1 MKIFLIVS
9 WFTIGFLTMSLFFEP
24 IKDVSAQDD
33 DLRIQLKKM
42 EEMMQKQQEMID
54 NLKTKMDIQEEVSTS
69 YVTSIDEREI
79 GNKMEEYLQKAEGQ
93 GLLEKY
99 LGPCELGYKKGFYFR
114 TRDDK
119 FFMRMTGRIQMRYG
133 YSDFDNVHDSDE
145 EQDDSSFQLR
155 RARLKWDGYAFKYFK
170 YKIELALKST
180 GTKSTSTDD
189 GDKAKAV
196 ELIDWWASYNKN
208 PALSVQ
214 FGQWKVPWNRQRV
227 ISSAELQLIDRA
239 TSQDEFNQDR
249 QIGAMLHGKLFNKK
263 FEYYAGMFNGNGRN
277 ESSNGNNEH
286 LYIARVS
293 WNPFGA
299 FGSGIGE
306 KESDLDWSEK
316 PKAHLSAA
324 IAFDGGADETIEL
337 EPRYG
342 GEIMAK
348 EVDKTSIVGEYGL
361 KYKGFSTKAEF
372 YWRKF
377 DNIKTHSVSPKA
389 GTKVIDRGFFVQ
401 GGYFLIP
408 KKFEVAGRYSLVDF
422 DNSRVAD
429 ATRETTVGLSWFFH
443 GHGNKLQAN
452 WIRIDNE
459 KPNFES
465 RSDDIDNFYRIQ
477 YQLAF

>member
-1 MKIFLIVS
+1 
-9 WFTIGFLTMSLFFEP
+9 
-24 IKDVSAQDD
+24 
-33 DLRIQLKKM
+33 
-42 EEMMQKQQEMID
+42 MQKQQGMID
-54 NLKTKMDIQEEVSTS
+54 NLKTKMEIQEEVSKS

-133 YSDFDNVHDSDE
+133 YEDLDNKVDE
-145 EQDDSSFQLR
+145 EDNSSFSLR
-155 RARLKWDGYAFKYFK
+155 RARLKWDGHAFKYFK
-170 YKIELALKST
+170 YKIELALKSQA
-180 GTKSTSTDD
+180 TKATTTED
-189 GDKAKAV
+189 GDKAKAI
-196 ELIDWWASYNKN
+196 ELIDWWASWNKN

-227 ISSAELQLIDRA
+227 ISSANLQLIDRA
-239 TSQDEFNQDR
+239 TSQDEFTQDR

-263 FEYYAGMFNGNGRN
+263 FEYYAGLFNGNGRN
-277 ESSNGNNEH
+277 EKSNENNEM
-286 LYIARVS
+286 LYIGRVS

-299 FGSGIGE
+299 FGAGIGE

-342 GEIMAK
+342 GEITAK
-348 EVDKTSIVGEYGL
+348 DIDKTSIVGEYGF
-361 KYKGFSTKAEF
+361 KYKGFSSKAEI

-377 DNIKTHSVSPKA
+377 DNIKSSSAIPE

-429 ATRETTVGLSWFFH
+429 AVRETTVGLSWFFH

-452 WIRIDNE
+452 WVRVDNE
-459 KPNFES
+459 LPNFES

>member
-1 MKIFLIVS
+1 MRKLLVICWLVVAFLA
-9 WFTIGFLTMSLFFEP
+9 MNLFFEP

-33 DLRIQLKKM
+33 DLRVQLEKM
-42 EEMMQKQQEMID
+42 EEMMKKQQGMID
-54 NLKTKMDIQEEVSTS
+54 NLKTKIEIQEEISKS
-69 YVTSIDEREI
+69 YVTSVDEREI
-79 GNKMEEYLQKAEGQ
+79 GNKMEEYLQKAEGK
-93 GLLEKY
+93 GLLAKY
-99 LGPCELGYKKGFYFR
+99 MGPAELGYKKGFFFR

-119 FFMRMTGRIQMRYG
+119 FMMRMTGRIQMRYG
-133 YSDFDNVHDSDE
+133 YEDRDNVHDSDE
-145 EQDDSSFQLR
+145 QQDDSSFRLR
-155 RARLKWDGYAFKYFK
+155 RARLKWDGRAFDHLKW
-170 YKIELALKST
+170 KIELALKSQ
-180 GTKSTSTDD
+180 GTKDAS
-189 GDKAKAV
+189 KARAV

-227 ISSAELQLIDRA
+227 ISSSKLQLIDRA
-239 TSQDEFNQDR
+239 TSQDEFTQDR
-249 QIGAMLHGKLFNKK
+249 QVGAMIHGKLFNKK

-277 ESSNGNNEH
+277 EKSNENNEH
-286 LYIARVS
+286 LYILRAS

-299 FGSGIGE
+299 FGKGIGE
-306 KESDLDWSEK
+306 KESDLDWSVK

-324 IAFDGGADETIEL
+324 IAFDNAADETIEL
-337 EPRYG
+337 ETRYG
-342 GEIMAK
+342 GAITAK

-377 DNIKTHSVSPKA
+377 DNIKTDSALPE

-401 GGYFLIP
+401 GGYFVIP
-408 KKFEVAGRYSLVDF
+408 KRFEIAGRYSLVNF
-422 DNSRVAD
+422 DNSRAVD
-429 ATRETTVGLSWFFH
+429 ATRETTVGLTWFFA

-452 WIRIDNE
+452 WVRVDNE
-459 KPNFES
+459 LPNVES